1 MLSDRSSTGSPGA
14 DLALGLL
21 GAFRALVDDVHADLA
36 GAGYPDARPVHGFA
50 LQAIGPAG
58 ATAAELGLRL
68 GVSKQ
73 AAGKTIDRLAE
84 RGWVERATDPQDA
97 RRKIVTITSGGWGLL
112 RESAAAFDRALAVR
126 TDALGAGRM
135 DTLRAAL
142 QALEPAGSA
151 RLDLAGW
158 LGS

>member
-1 MLSDRSSTGSPGA
+1 MLSNSGSTGSPGA

-21 GAFRALVDDVHADLA
+21 GAFRAIVDDVHADLA
-36 GAGYPDARPVHGFA
+36 RSGHPDARPVHGFA
-50 LQAIGPAG
+50 LQALGPDG
-58 ATAAELGLRL
+58 ATAAELGARL

-84 RGWVERATDPQDA
+84 RGYVERATDRHDA
-97 RRKIVTITSGGWGLL
+97 RRKIVTITAGGRDLM
-112 RESAAAFDRALAVR
+112 RESAAAFDRALAAR
-126 TDALGAGRM
+126 TGTLGAERMDALLSA
-135 DTLRAAL
+135 LR
-142 QALEPAGSA
+142 ALEPAGSA

>member
-50 LQAIGPAG
+50 LQAIGQGG
-58 ATAAELGLRL
+58 ATAAELGQRL

-97 RRKIVTITSGGWGLL
+97 RRKIVTITAGGWGLL
-112 RESAAAFDRALAVR
+112 RESAAAFDRALAAR
-126 TDALGAGRM
+126 TDAVGAARM

-142 QALEPAGSA
+142 QALEPTGSA

>member
-1 MLSDRSSTGSPGA
+1 MLSDNASSGSPGA

-36 GAGYPDARPVHGFA
+36 RAGHPHARPVHGFA

-58 ATAAELGLRL
+58 ATAAELGDRL

-84 RGWVERATDPQDA
+84 RGYVERAADPQDA
-97 RRKIVTITSGGWGLL
+97 RRKIVTITADGRGLL
-112 RESAAAFDRALAVR
+112 RESAAAFDRALAAR
-126 TDALGAGRM
+126 TGTLGAQRMDALLTA
-135 DTLRAAL
+135 LRD
-142 QALEPAGSA
+142 LEPAGSA

>member
-1 MLSDRSSTGSPGA
+1 MLTNDASTGSPGA

-36 GAGYPDARPVHGFA
+36 RHGHPDARPVHGFA
-50 LQAIGPAG
+50 LQAIGPSG
-58 ATAAELGLRL
+58 ATAAELGARL

-84 RGWVERATDPQDA
+84 RGYVERASDPQDA
-97 RRKIVTITSGGWGLL
+97 RRKIVTITAGGRSLL
-112 RESAAAFDRALAVR
+112 RESAAAFDRALAAR
-126 TDALGAGRM
+126 TETLGAARMDALR
-135 DTLRAAL
+135 TAL
-142 QALEPAGSA
+142 GVLEPAGST

>member
-1 MLSDRSSTGSPGA
+1 MSSDAGSGSPGA

-36 GAGYPDARPVHGFA
+36 RSGYPGARPVHGFA
-50 LQAIGPAG
+50 LQAIGPSG
-58 ATAAELGLRL
+58 ATAAELGARL

-84 RGWVERATDPQDA
+84 RGWVGRATDPQDA
-97 RRKIVTITSGGWGLL
+97 RRKIVTVTADGRGFL
-112 RESAAAFDRALAVR
+112 RESAAAFDRALAAR
-126 TDALGAGRM
+126 AGALGAERM
-135 DTLRAAL
+135 DALRTVLRDLA
-142 QALEPAGSA
+142 PAGST

>member
-1 MLSDRSSTGSPGA
+1 MLSDSASTGSPGA

-36 GAGYPDARPVHGFA
+36 RAGHPGARPVHGFA

-58 ATAAELGLRL
+58 ATAGELGERL

-73 AAGKTIDRLAE
+73 AAGKTIDRLVE
-84 RGWVERATDPQDA
+84 RGYVERATDPQDA
-97 RRKIVTITSGGWGLL
+97 RRRIVTITADGRAFL
-112 RESAAAFDRALAVR
+112 RESAVAFDRALAAR
-126 TDALGAGRM
+126 TGALGAERM
-135 DTLRAAL
+135 EALRTAL
-142 QALEPAGSA
+142 RDLEPAAST

-158 LGS
+158 LG

>member
-1 MLSDRSSTGSPGA
+1 MLSDRSSTGSAGA

-36 GAGYPDARPVHGFA
+36 RAGHPGARPVHGFA
-50 LQAIGPAG
+50 LQAIGPSG
-58 ATAAELGLRL
+58 ATAAELGARL

-97 RRKIVTITSGGWGLL
+97 RRKIVTITPDGRGLL
-112 RESAAAFDRALAVR
+112 RESAAAFDRALAAR
-126 TDALGAGRM
+126 TGTLGDERM
-135 DTLRAAL
+135 DELRTAL
-142 QALEPAGSA
+142 RDLAPAGST

>member
-36 GAGYPDARPVHGFA
+36 RAGHADARPVHGFA
-50 LQAIGPAG
+50 LQAIGPRG
-58 ATAAELGLRL
+58 ATAAELGARL

-73 AAGKTIDRLAE
+73 AAGKTIDRLEE
-84 RGWVERATDPQDA
+84 RGYVERATDPQDA
-97 RRKIVTITSGGWGLL
+97 RRKIVTITADGRDLL
-112 RESAAAFDRALAVR
+112 RRSAEAFDRALAAR
-126 TDALGAGRM
+126 TEALGAERM
-135 DTLRAAL
+135 DLL
-142 QALEPAGSA
+142 CSALEDLEPGSA

>member
-1 MLSDRSSTGSPGA
+1 MLSDRSSTGSAGA

-36 GAGYPDARPVHGFA
+36 RAGYPDARPVHGFA
-50 LQAIGPAG
+50 LQAIGPGG

-73 AAGKTIDRLAE
+73 AAGKTIDRLVE
-84 RGWVERATDPQDA
+84 RGWVDRATDPQDA
-97 RRKIVTITSGGWGLL
+97 RRKTVTITAGGRGLL
-112 RESAAAFDRALAVR
+112 RESAAAFDRALAAR
-126 TDALGAGRM
+126 TEALGAERM
-135 DTLRAAL
+135 DALRSAL
-142 QALEPAGSA
+142 QALEPGSA